1 MSRSRDLDPET
12 LLRAYAYGI
21 FPMAQDRHDTTL
33 YWMDPDPRGIL
44 PLDGF
49 HIPKRLARTVR
60 SDNYRVRVDTAFTRV
75 MEACAAP
82 TDERRSTWINDRI
95 LALYTQLFEQGHA
108 HSVETWS
115 GETLVGGLYGV
126 SVGGAFFGESMF
138 SRARDASKVALVHLV
153 ARLRAGGYQLLDTQY
168 TTSHLSQFGVV
179 EIPRKDYRRRLR
191 RAVATKADFYSLPL
205 KADGA
210 VAMQSVSQT
219 S

>member
-12 LLRAYAYGI
+12 LLKAYAYGI

-44 PLDGF
+44 PLDTF

-60 SDNYRVRVDTAFTRV
+60 TDHYQVRVDSAFTAV
-75 MEACAAP
+75 MEGCAEP
-82 TDERRSTWINDRI
+82 TPERRSTWINDRI
-95 LALYTQLFEQGHA
+95 VELYTQLFEQGHA
-108 HSVETWS
+108 HSVEAWE

-126 SVGGAFFGESMF
+126 AVGAAFFGESMF

-153 ARLRAGGYQLLDTQY
+153 GRLIAGGYQLLDTQY
-168 TTSHLSQFGVV
+168 TTTHLTQFGVV
-179 EIPRKDYRRRLR
+179 EIPRKDYRRQLR
-191 RAVATKADFYSLPL
+191 RAVAARADFYSLP
-205 KADGA
+205 AAASGA
-210 VAMQSVSQT
+210 LVLQSMSQK

>member
-1 MSRSRDLDPET
+1 MSRTRDLDPDT

-21 FPMAQDRHDTTL
+21 FPMAQDRNDATL

-44 PLDGF
+44 PLDDF

-60 SDNYRVRVDTAFTRV
+60 TDHYEVRVDTAFAQV
-75 MEACAAP
+75 MEACAEP
-82 TDERRSTWINDRI
+82 TAERRSTWINDRI
-95 LALYTQLFEQGHA
+95 LSLYSQLFEQGYA

-115 GETLVGGLYGV
+115 EGALVGGLYGV
-126 SVGGAFFGESMF
+126 SVGAAFFGESMF

-179 EIPRKDYRRRLR
+179 EIPRKEYRRQLR
-191 RAVATKADFYSLPL
+191 RAVAARADFYSLPAA
-205 KADGA
+205 ADGA
-210 VAMQSVSQT
+210 LVMQSVSQT